1 MVLHCNYI
9 KAIIMSEEKKLYIDL
24 NDKDA
29 LEQASANVDSYD
41 GVMNANSSY
50 RRSYLDIED
59 GISVRTSYRKGDYY
73 RFRAGEQ
80 PPTLEKEIIERCMN
94 AYEKVGIIKNV
105 IDLMGDFGSQGISLV
120 HTDKNAQKFYRRWW
134 EEVCGSERSER
145 FLNTLFRCGNV
156 VIKRRYAKL
165 NKATQKKMT
174 RGDDDVIITKENIS
188 RRRIPFVYDFL
199 NPINID
205 VVGGKTALFTGNKKY
220 RMKLSSHIKK
230 SYEAKEIP
238 INELSD
244 EIQKAFKNGDDH
256 IDLNSEDLMVYHY
269 KKDDWQ
275 LWSHPMINSILDDIT
290 MLEKMKLADMSALDG
305 AISSIRLWRL
315 GDFEHKVLPTKAAI
329 DKLRNIL
336 ASNVGGGTMDM
347 VWGPELDF
355 KESNTQIYKFLG
367 TEKYQPV
374 LNSIYAGLG
383 IPPTLTG
390 LAGNGG
396 GYTNNFISLKTLTE
410 RLEYGRNLLEKFWNT
425 EIRKV
430 QKAMGFAKPAKIRFD
445 HMILSDEA
453 AEKSLLVQLADRD
466 VISTETIRERFGEIN
481 DIEESRIKS
490 EGRNRKSNRV
500 PPKAGPYHNSH
511 ISDDYK
517 KIALNKD
524 QITIDQVTDLQPRPV
539 EPVETAPNLQESKP
553 NTSERPDGGRPKN
566 SFDTQPRKQKVV
578 KPLTGPSSANV
589 LIWATNAQKEISEL
603 LQPALLAH
611 YGKSNVRKLTKQ
623 EAEELELSK
632 FVVLSNIKPF
642 TNITENIIFDILK
655 TKAKV
660 DTDIL
665 IQVEQFV
672 KGFVDK
678 NSKTPSVD
686 EMRQIYCLSYSY
698 AKSPL
703 E

>member
-1 MVLHCNYI
+1 
-9 KAIIMSEEKKLYIDL
+9 MSEEKKLYIDL

-244 EIQKAFKNGDDH
+244 EIKKAFKNGDDH

-511 ISDDYK
+511 ISDDYN

-589 LIWATNAQKEISEL
+589 LLWATNAQKEISEL

>member
-1 MVLHCNYI
+1 
-9 KAIIMSEEKKLYIDL
+9 MSEEKKLYIDL

-205 VVGGKTALFTGNKKY
+205 IVGGRTALFTGNKKY

-511 ISDDYK
+511 ISDDYN

>member
-1 MVLHCNYI
+1 
-9 KAIIMSEEKKLYIDL
+9 MSEEKKLYIDL

-120 HTDKNAQKFYRRWW
+120 HTDKNTQKFYRRWW

-205 VVGGKTALFTGNKKY
+205 IVGGRTALFTGNKKY

-275 LWSHPMINSILDDIT
+275 LWAHPMINSILDDIT

-355 KESNTQIYKFLG
+355 KESNSQIYKFLG

-410 RLEYGRNLLEKFWNT
+410 RLEYGRNLLEKFWNI

-511 ISDDYK
+511 ISDDYN

-589 LIWATNAQKEISEL
+589 LLWATNAQKEISEL

-665 IQVEQFV
+665 MQVEQFV

>member
-1 MVLHCNYI
+1 
-9 KAIIMSEEKKLYIDL
+9 MSEEKKLYIDL

>member
-1 MVLHCNYI
+1 
-9 KAIIMSEEKKLYIDL
+9 MSEEKKLYIDL

-244 EIQKAFKNGDDH
+244 EIQKAFKNGDTH

-305 AISSIRLWRL
+305 AISNIRLWRL

-524 QITIDQVTDLQPRPV
+524 QITIDQVTDLQPTPV
-539 EPVETAPNLQESKP
+539 EPVETAPNPQESKP

>member
-1 MVLHCNYI
+1 
-9 KAIIMSEEKKLYIDL
+9 MSEEKKLYIDL

-244 EIQKAFKNGDDH
+244 EIKKAFKNGDDH

-275 LWSHPMINSILDDIT
+275 LWSHHMINSILDDIT

-315 GDFEHKVLPTKAAI
+315 GDFEHKVLPTRAAI

-336 ASNVGGGTMDM
+336 ASNVGGGTMDL

-481 DIEESRIKS
+481 DIEEARIKS

-665 IQVEQFV
+665 MQVEQFV

>member
-1 MVLHCNYI
+1 
-9 KAIIMSEEKKLYIDL
+9 MSEEKKLYIDL

-174 RGDDDVIITKENIS
+174 RGEDDIIITKENIS
-188 RRRIPFVYDFL
+188 RRRIPFVYNFL

-205 VVGGKTALFTGNKKY
+205 VVGGKSALFTGNKKY

-244 EIQKAFKNGDDH
+244 EIQKAFKNGDSH

-305 AISSIRLWRL
+305 AISNIRLWRL

-481 DIEESRIKS
+481 DIEDARIKS
-490 EGRNRKSNRV
+490 EGRSRKSNRV

-524 QITIDQVTDLQPRPV
+524 QITIDQVTDLQPTPVEPV

-553 NTSERPDGGRPKN
+553 HTSERPDGGRPKN

>member
-1 MVLHCNYI
+1 
-9 KAIIMSEEKKLYIDL
+9 MSEEKKLYIDL

-244 EIQKAFKNGDDH
+244 EIQKAFKNGDNH

-511 ISDDYK
+511 ISDDYN

>member
-1 MVLHCNYI
+1 
-9 KAIIMSEEKKLYIDL
+9 MSEETKLYIDL

-305 AISSIRLWRL
+305 AISNIRLWRL

-355 KESNTQIYKFLG
+355 KESNSQIYKFLG

-481 DIEESRIKS
+481 DIEDARIKS
-490 EGRNRKSNRV
+490 EGRSRKSNRV

-524 QITIDQVTDLQPRPV
+524 QITIDQVTDLQPTPVEPV